1 MSSIIATW
9 ASLPGAIVNYLGDWQ
24 VWVFLLI
31 GVAVGY
37 FVGVMPGLGP
47 TMGMALALG
56 IVYKLPTHVGLA
68 LLCGMFVASV
78 GSGGITASLINIPG
92 TSAAAATC
100 MDGYALAKQGKG
112 REACG
117 YSIFASVIGTILAV
131 IFIFLIQ
138 PFVTSIALKFGDWET
153 FLFCLFGLLICGS
166 LSGDQPIKGWISAL
180 LGFFLAMCGAESVQS
195 VVRYNLGVSDLLG
208 GFNTVVAMLG
218 LFGIGEVLYT
228 LRHKESF
235 KTDGKGGFPI
245 IKIPVFIKNI
255 GNVIRS
261 ALAGIW
267 IGFIPGIGE
276 SAACWFSYDLAKRS
290 SKKPEKFGKGSSEG
304 MIAAETANNASSIGA
319 LIPALALG
327 IPGSSTV
334 AIFISALFLMNYRPG
349 PTLVMQTPDILS
361 GICILLFVAALGLL
375 LFGFLASR
383 ITLKLLSIPESVL
396 MPLIAVFCTVGAYG
410 TTNTPFALIQLAFF
424 GVLGLVLKIYNFP
437 IPPLVLGLLVGKTA
451 DTCLRRAFLQ
461 YSSEI
466 GKLFLRPFGLCVM
479 AALILVLVLS
489 IVSDRKSK
497 KAMAEIKEAAE
508 EENQ

>member
-1 MSSIIATW
+1 MSAILAVWET
-9 ASLPGAIVNYLGDWQ
+9 LPQAIVNYLGDWR
-24 VWVFLLI
+24 VWCFLLL
-31 GVAVGY
+31 GVLVGY

-56 IVYKLPTHVGLA
+56 IVYKLPTSSGLA
-68 LLCGMFVASV
+68 LLIGMFVSAV

-100 MDGYALAKQGKG
+100 LDGYALAKQGRG

-117 YSIFASVIGTILAV
+117 YSVFASVIGTITAT
-131 IFIFLIQ
+131 IFIFIIQ
-138 PFVTSIALKFGDWET
+138 PFVTTIALKFGDWET

-180 LGFFLAMCGAESVQS
+180 LGFFIAMCGAESVQS
-195 VVRYNLGVSDLLG
+195 VIRYNFGRIELLN

-228 LRHKESF
+228 LRNKESA
-235 KTDGKGGFPI
+235 KAEGKAGFPL
-245 IKIPVFIKNI
+245 IKIHVFAKNI
-255 GNVIRS
+255 MNIIRS
-261 ALAGIW
+261 TLAGVW

-290 SKKPEKFGKGSSEG
+290 SKNPQEFGKGSPEG
-304 MIAAETANNASSIGA
+304 MIAAETANNASSVGA

-334 AIFISALFLMNYRPG
+334 AIFISAMFLMNYRPG

-361 GICILLFVAALGLL
+361 GICILFLVAALALL
-375 LFGFLASR
+375 GVAFLASR
-383 ITLKLLSIPESVL
+383 VTLKLLSIPESIL
-396 MPLIAVFCTVGAYG
+396 MPLIAVFCAVGAYG
-410 TTNTPFALIQLAFF
+410 TTNTSFSLIQLAFF
-424 GVLGLVLKIYNFP
+424 GVLGLVLKTYSFP
-437 IPPLVLGLLVGKTA
+437 IPPLVLGLLVGNTA
-451 DTCLRRAFLQ
+451 DTCLRRAFMQ
-461 YSSEI
+461 YSDNISQV
-466 GKLFLRPFGLCVM
+466 FLRPFGLVVM
-479 AALILVLVLS
+479 AALVLVLVLS

-497 KAMAEIKEAAE
+497 KVQAESIKDAE
-508 EENQ
+508 QEG